1 MLQHKI
7 SYILIFFT
15 HIMLYSQNMNTWD
28 ISFGKVLKGPESA
41 PAAITL
47 HKNALHIGGYF
58 TRLNSNTPQ
67 FFVTGHVSYYKED
80 SWQDMEGGLNAPIKA
95 MCSANDGRL
104 YVSGGFTLQGSENI
118 SGIAFWEGV
127 KWQGIPGLQFG
138 SVNALAHDGSSLYA
152 GGIFPGI
159 GNAKSSAI
167 ARYSNGTW
175 HALESG
181 LGKIPS
187 QMKTQAEVKVL
198 KYAQGKLFVGGDFD
212 SAGLIPAK
220 NIAYWDGN
228 EWHALGLGLPGTI
241 NDITI
246 LNNGN
251 IIVASTITK
260 GNVKE
265 CAPLMSWNGNNWTA
279 LGLPPNCNSIQAL
292 STDGMNVFI
301 GGDFTID
308 SLNKDYGLAI
318 WNGSSFSSI
327 GGGVQGKITSLYYHD
342 GMLYCG
348 GSFLKVSD
356 SLACRNIAGFRFKE
370 KEVLY
375 RDSSLKIRTFPNP
388 NQSGKVSISFYIEE
402 PGEAELCI
410 ITSDGRILQCFA
422 QAYYT
427 AGLHEIILNTDGISS
442 GQYQCSLYQKGNTS
456 TTTMLIMH

>member
-1 MLQHKI
+1 MTKQKI
-7 SYILIFFT
+7 LYLLMFFM
-15 HIMLYSQNMNTWD
+15 HAMLYSQNMNRWD
-28 ISFGKVLKGPESA
+28 ISFGNGLKGPESA

-47 HKNALHIGGYF
+47 HENALHIGGHF

-67 FFVTGHVSYYKED
+67 FFVTGHITYYKDD

-104 YVSGGFTLQGSENI
+104 YVSGGFTLQGLENI
-118 SGIAFWEGV
+118 SGIAYW
-127 KWQGIPGLQFG
+127 
-138 SVNALAHDGSSLYA
+138 AHDGTSLYA

-175 HALESG
+175 HALETG

-187 QMKTQAEVKVL
+187 QMKSQAEVKVL
-198 KYAQGKLFVGGDFD
+198 QYAQGKLFVGGDFD

-220 NIAYWDGN
+220 NIAYWDGTL
-228 EWHALGLGLPGTI
+228 WHALGLGLPGTI

-260 GNVKE
+260 GNIKE
-265 CAPLMSWNGNNWTA
+265 CAPLMSWNGSNWTT
-279 LGLPPNCNSIQAL
+279 LGLPPNCISIQAL

-301 GGDFTID
+301 GGEFTMD
-308 SLNKDYGLAI
+308 SLNKDNGLAI
-318 WNGSSFSSI
+318 WNGNSFTSI

-356 SLACRNIAGFRFKE
+356 SLTCRNIAGFRFKE
-370 KEVLY
+370 KEVID
-375 RDSSLKIRTFPNP
+375 RDSSLKIKTFPNP

-442 GQYQCSLYQKGNTS
+442 GQYQCTLYQKGNTS